1 MGVLKPGD
9 RGIEVRALQSMLN
22 AKLVP
27 SPRLRPDGAFGPRT
41 ASAVSIFQK
50 LRKLAENGFVG
61 RATWEALGLRMP
73 VMPVLA
79 DSREPKAWMPIA
91 VAELGIAENARP
103 GEHTQRILEYHKTTT
118 LKATTDETPWCSS
131 FVNWVMIQAGYRGT
145 NSAAAKSWLNWGK
158 PLDAPREGAITVIR
172 KKGGTGDA
180 ATGSTSG
187 YHVAFYLASTAT
199 HVRLL
204 GGNQRDQVKESNY
217 ALAEYDVK
225 GYRWPAESPPT

>member
-1 MGVLKPGD
+1 MGVLRQGD
-9 RGIEVRALQSMLN
+9 RGVAVRALQSLLN
-22 AKLVP
+22 AKLTP
-27 SPRLRPDGAFGPRT
+27 SPDLRPDGHFGART
-41 ASAVSIFQK
+41 ADAVSRFQK
-50 LRKLAENGFVG
+50 LRGLAEAGVVG
-61 RATWEALGLRMP
+61 PVTWEALGLRAP
-73 VMPVLA
+73 VVPAATHTRDL
-79 DSREPKAWMPIA
+79 KAWLPIA
-91 VAELGIAENARP
+91 KAEIGIRENAKP
-103 GEHTQRILEYHKTTT
+103 GEHTQRIIEYHKTTMY
-118 LKATTDETPWCSS
+118 KGTTDETPWCSS

-158 PLDAPREGAITVIR
+158 PLDAPREGAITVIK